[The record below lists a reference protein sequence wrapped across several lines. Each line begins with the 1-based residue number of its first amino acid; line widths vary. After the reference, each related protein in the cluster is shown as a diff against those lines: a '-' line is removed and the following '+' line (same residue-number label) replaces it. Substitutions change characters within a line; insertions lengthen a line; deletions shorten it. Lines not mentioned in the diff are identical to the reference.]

1 MRTATAIATNQLTH
15 SLPPSLLLGM
25 GRGGMGLLPRKQA
38 RVRGGGEREQQ
49 AAGQWAVGSGQWA
62 VGRDQRDNN
71 LIYVLSLSSFL
82 WTSFLEDRARV

>member
-49 AAGQWAVGSGQWA
+49 AAGQWAVG
-62 VGRDQRDNN
+62 RDQRDNN

>member
-1 MRTATAIATNQLTH
+1 
-15 SLPPSLLLGM
+15 M
-25 GRGGMGLLPRKQA
+25 GWDGEGMGLLPRKQA

-49 AAGQWAVGSGQWA
+49 AAGQWA